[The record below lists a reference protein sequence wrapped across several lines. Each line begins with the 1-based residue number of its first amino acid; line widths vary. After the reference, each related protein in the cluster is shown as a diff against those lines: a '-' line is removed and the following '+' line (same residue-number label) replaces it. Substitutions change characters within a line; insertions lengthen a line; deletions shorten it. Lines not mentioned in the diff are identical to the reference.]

1 MEGTSQANQRL
12 ITIVGGI
19 FSQVCAL
26 AKQKELEALKK
37 RLEAKERTVEGPS
50 EVARKELIG
59 NVQAFCTKWTDR

>member
-1 MEGTSQANQRL
+1 MERTSQASQQA

-37 RLEAKERTVEGPS
+37 RLGAKKQAAKETRD
-50 EVARKELIG
+50 VAQDDSGR
-59 NVQAFCTKWTDR
+59 V